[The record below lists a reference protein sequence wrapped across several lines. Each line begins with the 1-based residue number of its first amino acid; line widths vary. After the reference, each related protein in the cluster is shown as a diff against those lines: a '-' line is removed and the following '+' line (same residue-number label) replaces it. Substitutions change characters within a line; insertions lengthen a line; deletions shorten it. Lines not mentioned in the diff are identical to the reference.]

1 MKNKN
6 YLNYRIKTIAPTAPG
21 SSDNT
26 VNLPEAISPYYQGEV
41 ALFFGGSDTTVPF
54 CFQ

>member
-26 VNLPEAISPYYQGEV
+26 VNLPEAISPYY
-41 ALFFGGSDTTVPF
+41 
-54 CFQ
+54 